1 MLSLFDQNVVRKM
14 NRPWTAL
21 IFAAVALTSCQ
32 MDESQVSQTM
42 PSTKTQSS
50 VMPDDVQDGW
60 QCNSP
65 LPVGTIVDR
74 RNDLVM
80 WRVGTLPRLT
90 RAGGPI
96 FILAAGK
103 ANDPCRF
110 YFVDDYDDSH
120 FIEPIL
126 YPFERSMYAPFSDL
140 LAKVVEDN
148 MVECKADA
156 SANSLKECRRRVQ
169 DRVVGS
175 ASQIASA
182 RPGTGSETA
191 STLKSYLFINGAV
204 FNTRGDKL

>member
-1 MLSLFDQNVVRKM
+1 MLSLSDQNVVRKM

-80 WRVGTLPRLT
+80 WRVGTLAKPT
-90 RAGGPI
+90 KTGDPMYV
-96 FILAAGK
+96 LAAGK
-103 ANDPCRF
+103 A
-110 YFVDDYDDSH
+110 
-120 FIEPIL
+120 
-126 YPFERSMYAPFSDL
+126 
-140 LAKVVEDN
+140 
-148 MVECKADA
+148 
-156 SANSLKECRRRVQ
+156 
-169 DRVVGS
+169 
-175 ASQIASA
+175 
-182 RPGTGSETA
+182 
-191 STLKSYLFINGAV
+191 
-204 FNTRGDKL
+204 

>member
-1 MLSLFDQNVVRKM
+1 MLSLSDQNVVRKM

-80 WRVGTLPRLT
+80 WRVGTLAKPT
-90 RAGGPI
+90 KTGDPMYV
-96 FILAAGK
+96 LAAGK

-110 YFVDDYDDSH
+110 YFVDVSEDSE

-126 YPFERSMYAPFSDL
+126 YPFEDIYAPFRTF
-140 LAKVVEDN
+140 LAKVVDDN
-148 MVECKADA
+148 MSQCKADA
-156 SANSLKECRRRVQ
+156 SANSLRECRRRVE
-169 DRVVGS
+169 DRIIGS
-175 ASQIASA
+175 ASQIASV
-182 RPGTGSETA
+182 RPSGGSETA
-191 STLKSYLFINGAV
+191 NTLKSYLFINGAV
-204 FNTRGDKL
+204 FNKRGNKL